1 MSAST
6 PTYRYVH
13 QIEFN
18 HNGKLYSC
26 NYLSSTDDRNSKNEM
41 ISAENH
47 LKTLGINL
55 EGKIKIVSYTV
66 VENKEES

>member
-6 PTYRYVH
+6 LTYRYVH

-26 NYLSSTDDRNSKNEM
+26 DFLSTSDRQDKPSAIMMARKYLKNLKINS
-41 ISAENH
+41 
-47 LKTLGINL
+47 
-55 EGKIKIVSYTV
+55 EGEIKIVSYTV